1 MAVRSVA
8 NGLPLSR
15 YAYAVSKR
23 VGIAVVRN
31 KVRRRLRELLRSL
44 PIPEGYDVVISVRPE
59 AATATYQ
66 ALEKELTLLLTR
78 SRLLSA
84 PASSPD

>member
-44 PIPEGYDVVISVRPE
+44 PIMEGYDVVISVRPE
-59 AATATYQ
+59 AAAATYQ
-66 ALEKELTLLLTR
+66 GLEKELTRLFTR
-78 SRLLSA
+78 ARLLETR
-84 PASSPD
+84 PSSLD

>member
-59 AATATYQ
+59 AATATFQ

-78 SRLLSA
+78 SRLLGARPPSRE
-84 PASSPD
+84 

>member
-15 YAYAVSKR
+15 FAYAVPKR

-31 KVRRRLRELLRSL
+31 KVRRRLREILRSL
-44 PIPEGYDVVISVRPE
+44 PVLEGYDIVISVRPE
-59 AATATYQ
+59 AAAASYQ
-66 ALEKELTLLLTR
+66 GLEGELTLLLQR
-78 SRLLSA
+78 ARLLDVR
-84 PASSPD
+84 PLPPD

>member
-15 YAYAVSKR
+15 YAFAISKR

-44 PIPEGYDVVISVRPE
+44 PITEGFDVVISVRPE
-59 AATATYQ
+59 AAVATYQ
-66 ALEKELTLLLTR
+66 DLEKELTLLLKR
-78 SRLLSA
+78 SRLLA
-84 PASSPD
+84 DRPGSPD

>member
-59 AATATYQ
+59 AATATFQ

-78 SRLLSA
+78 SRLLGVR
-84 PASSPD
+84 PPSPE